1 MAVPPTSAFSQPN
14 LDKVLNAIQQA
25 VITTDLTGRV
35 TYWNRAAETL
45 YGWSAS
51 ETLGRHIVDITPPEM
66 SREQAEAIL
75 QRLMNGESWSGE
87 FLVRRKDGSLF
98 TATVTNAPLLD
109 DDGQLCGIV
118 GISVLFDARRQ
129 IEETVAKLAAVSR
142 STRDAIVGYGL
153 DGTILGLNAGAEQ
166 LFGVKAQDI
175 IGQPART
182 LVLAEQSDDLERLLA
197 VMYSGQPIENYE
209 AQYHSLGGETFDI
222 RLSLSPIEDQAGR
235 LIGAVSIARDITEQK
250 QAERQLRASEA
261 LHQLILGN
269 ISDAVFITDEAGR
282 FTYICPNV
290 DVIWGYSQADV
301 ARFGN
306 ISRLLGSTLC
316 DSAALDAAGELR
328 NIDCEIA
335 TANGQARTL
344 LVNIKRVDIAAGTRL
359 YTCRDTSERK
369 EIFATLAEQ
378 TRRLESELSER
389 GQIEAALRHSEQLL
403 RNVLE
408 TLPVGVWVTDKDG
421 AVMLSN
427 PAAEAIWGQSDTSG
441 NLIPDQYDTYQAW
454 WSDTGE
460 RITRSRWG
468 LMRALQ
474 NGEQVLNE
482 VIDIQ
487 AADGERRAIIN
498 SAVPIR
504 DAGGAIIGAIAV
516 NQDVTEQRRAQQAE
530 REERLFATAISNI
543 ITKLSNSLDL
553 QSVLETILENIGQV
567 VPHDASNLTLIEG
580 DLARPICWRGYTEEA
595 NIYFANLRY
604 PLTTSWI
611 QRMLETGEPELT
623 NDVTGKKNWPMTPA
637 LAWIGSVLSVPI
649 RAHSVIIGFLNL
661 DSATPGFFTPTHR
674 KRLGVFA
681 DQSAIVIENAQLYTQ
696 TRNHAA
702 ELEQRVRAR
711 TLELEQALAKEKELG
726 ELKSRFVSMVSHE
739 FRTPLASIQT
749 SSDLL
754 QHYYDRMTPERRR
767 EALQKIELEIKRLT
781 TILENVLAFGR
792 AEAVGIA
799 IRPARVDIV
808 KLCNDIAS
816 EVRQS
821 TRDGHTLVVRSNRP
835 DGVVELDTKVMR
847 HALINLLE
855 NAIKYSPAD
864 STVTLQIAV
873 LDKTVVIDI
882 ADQGIG
888 IPPAD
893 LPQLFEAFHR
903 GRNVGNAYGTG
914 LGLVIVKQ
922 AVDAHHGSITVDSQV
937 ECGTTFTLT
946 LPRTQG

>member
-1 MAVPPTSAFSQPN
+1 MAVPPIPAFSQPD
-14 LDKVLNAIQQA
+14 LDEVLNAIQQA
-25 VITTDLTGRV
+25 VVTTDLTGRV
-35 TYWNRAAETL
+35 TYWNRAAEAL
-45 YGWSAS
+45 YGWSAA
-51 ETLGRHIVDITPPEM
+51 EAVGRQLIDVTMPDL
-66 SREQAEAIL
+66 SREQAKML
-75 QRLMNGESWSGE
+75 YDRLTWGETSAGE
-87 FLVRRKDGSLF
+87 WLVRHKDGRLF
-98 TATVTNAPLLD
+98 TATIRNAPLVD
-109 DDGQLCGIV
+109 AAGQLYGIV
-118 GISVLFDARRQ
+118 GVSVVFDARRQ
-129 IEETVAKLAAVSR
+129 IEQTVATLAAVSR
-142 STRDAIVGYGL
+142 STKDAIVGYGL
-153 DGTILGLNAGAEQ
+153 DGAILSLNAGAEHM
-166 LFGVKAQDI
+166 FGVKAQDV
-175 IGQPART
+175 IGQPAT
-182 LVLAEQSDDLERLLA
+182 ALAPAEQSDALQRLLA
-197 VMYSGQPIENYE
+197 VIYSGQPIENYE
-209 AQYHSLGGETFDI
+209 ARYRNRAGETFDT

-235 LIGAVSIARDITEQK
+235 LIGIVSIARDITEQK
-250 QAERQLRASEA
+250 RAERQLRASEA

-269 ISDAVFITDEAGR
+269 ISDAVFITDEAGG
-282 FTYICPNV
+282 FTYVCSNV
-290 DVIWGYSQADV
+290 DVIWGYSQAEV
-301 ARFGN
+301 AGFGN

-328 NIDCEIA
+328 NIEIEID
-335 TANGQARTL
+335 TANGETRTL
-344 LVNIKRVDIAAGTRL
+344 LVNIKRVDIADGTRL

-389 GQIEAALRHSEQLL
+389 RQVEAALRHNEALL

-421 AVMLSN
+421 AVVLSN
-427 PAAEAIWGQSDTSG
+427 PAAEAIWGHNDSG
-441 NLIPDQYDTYQAW
+441 GSIIPDQYDTYQAW

-460 RITRSRWG
+460 RIISSRWG

-474 NGEQVLNE
+474 NGERVLNE

-487 AADGERRAIIN
+487 VGDGERRAIIN

-504 DAGGAIIGAIAV
+504 DAGGDIIGAIAV

-567 VPHDASNLTLIEG
+567 VPHDAANITIIDG
-580 DLARPICWRGYTEEA
+580 DVARPVCWTGYGEDCQD
-595 NIYFANLRY
+595 YFTNLRY
-604 PLTTSWI
+604 PLTTPWI
-611 QRMLETGEPELT
+611 ERMLATGAPDLVPDT
-623 NDVTGKKNWPMTPA
+623 TGKPNWPTIDG
-637 LAWIGSVLSVPI
+637 LRWIGSILSTPI
-649 RAHSVIIGFLNL
+649 RTHDTIIGFLNL
-661 DSATPGFFTPTHR
+661 DSAAKGFYNVTHWQ
-674 KRLGVFA
+674 RLRVFA
-681 DQSAIVIENAQLYTQ
+681 DQAAIAIENARLYTQ
-696 TRNHAA
+696 ARNHAA

-754 QHYYDRMTPERRR
+754 QHYYDRMTAERRR
-767 EALQKIELEIKRLT
+767 EALQKIEVEIKRLT

-821 TRDGHTLVVRSNRP
+821 TRDDHTLVVRSNRP
-835 DGVVELDTKVMR
+835 DGLVELDTKVMR

-873 LDKTVVIDI
+873 LDNTVVIDV

-922 AVDAHHGSITVDSQV
+922 AVDAHHGSITIDSQV